1 LPVKSRIS
9 RDVREPNERGNEQ
22 RWLWPSLRIRKFESE
37 IIDAGNSWQIKIIR
51 FTFNKNVI
59 YLKMII
65 R

>member
-1 LPVKSRIS
+1 MPVKSRIS
-9 RDVREPNERGNEQ
+9 RDVREPNKRGNEQ